1 MFKIEDLKLI
11 IAKNII
17 DLRKANNMTQLDLA
31 ERLNYSDKAVSKWE
45 RGESMPDVSVLLAI
59 ARLFS
64 VSLDYLTEEEHA
76 LPPEEASHENEALK
90 KQREQRRKFNNHCFI
105 TAMCVLLIWM
115 IATFI
120 FVIFA
125 SIDLSSEHGFENYY
139 WLVFIYS
146 VPASAIV
153 WLVMNSVWFNRRR
166 NYFIITLLMWSVF
179 ASIHINLL
187 AVDISIWPIY
197 FLGIPGQIIILM
209 WSRVRLRDKDRHPR
223 TN

>member
-17 DLRKANNMTQLDLA
+17 DLRKANNMTQVDLA

-45 RGESMPDVSVLLAI
+45 RGESLPDVSVLLAI

-76 LPPEEASHENEALK
+76 LPPEQASHENEMLK

-125 SIDLSSEHGFENYY
+125 SIDAAAITSS
-139 WLVFIYS
+139 
-146 VPASAIV
+146 
-153 WLVMNSVWFNRRR
+153 
-166 NYFIITLLMWSVF
+166 
-179 ASIHINLL
+179 
-187 AVDISIWPIY
+187 
-197 FLGIPGQIIILM
+197 
-209 WSRVRLRDKDRHPR
+209 SRF
-223 TN
+223 